1 MRTID
6 RSKRAKAS
14 LPALQRELRTFL
26 VARACEVSKATL
38 SDFADSVDLSSQRW
52 AEWLTL
58 PGNLGN
64 QITKPDGVSS

>member
-26 VARACEVSKATL
+26 GARGCEFSKATL

-58 PGNLGN
+58 PENLGN